1 MYIISLV
8 FCLIFFQ
15 IQRIGCPNMIKR
27 KLSLIWGE
35 MLNILE
41 CISVLGMGGIEKG

>member
-1 MYIISLV
+1 
-8 FCLIFFQ
+8 
-15 IQRIGCPNMIKR
+15 MIKR

-41 CISVLGMGGIEKG
+41 HISVLGVGGIEKG